1 MSKTI
6 WAIHGPNLNL
16 LGTREPA
23 VYGRTTLAEIDRA
36 LARHAAGR
44 GHAFAAFQ
52 SNHEGAIVDR
62 IHAARESA
70 VDFILVNPG
79 AYTHTSV
86 AIRDAFAAVAVPFV
100 EIHISNVHRRES
112 FRRRSFLSDLAEG
125 VITGLGASGYRLAL
139 EFAMERLEAAEGPGA
154 AGHEQA

>member
-1 MSKTI
+1 MSKAI

-16 LGTREPA
+16 LGTREPE

-36 LARHAAGR
+36 LGRLAAER

-62 IHAARESA
+62 IHAAREA
-70 VDFILVNPG
+70 GVGFVIINPG

-100 EIHISNVHRRES
+100 EIHLSNVHRREA
-112 FRRRSFLSDLAEG
+112 FRRRSYLADLAEG
-125 VITGLGASGYRLAL
+125 VIAGLGPAGYRLAL
-139 EFAMERLEAAEGPGA
+139 EFAMARLDGDEWPGL
-154 AGHEQA
+154 AGLEQA